1 MKKIFTIITIVAIIF
16 SGCSGSTADK
26 SNLKSDSIKLM
37 SDLTTELEL
46 VVNKDVSNYSTSW
59 YTEKYKNESNELAL
73 ECIDLCGRFE
83 NIKDNRDIE
92 KLGIILD
99 DMLKIIEKLK

>member
-1 MKKIFTIITIVAIIF
+1 MKKILLVLTIMSLLF
-16 SGCSGSTADK
+16 SGCSSPTADK
-26 SNLKSDSIKLM
+26 SNLKSNSIKLM
-37 SDLTTELEL
+37 GELTTELEL
-46 VVNKDVSNYSTSW
+46 VANKDVSNYSTSW